1 MKQLGSDEAR
11 RTFRD
16 LLDDAQQG
24 ESTEIS
30 RNGKPVAILIPA
42 GDSAMKIP
50 PAGHAITIELPGL
63 TAIRIDTA
71 GRVVAID
78 CISGVANDA
87 EPLSPEWLVR
97 DLRDGTYGGF
107 HRLKPADE
115 CFDTEC
121 AASGQHVDPANLEIG
136 DPAAGTTETAGANPK
151 LEDFAAPGFAAVR
164 TFKAQGDET
173 P

>member
-24 ESTEIS
+24 ESAEIS

-42 GDSAMKIP
+42 GDSTMRIP
-50 PAGHAITIELPGL
+50 PAGHAIMIELPGL
-63 TAIRIDTA
+63 TAIRIDT
-71 GRVVAID
+71 GTHTVAID
-78 CISGVANDA
+78 CISGLVDP
-87 EPLSPEWLVR
+87 EGLGPEWTVR

-121 AASGQHVDPANLEIG
+121 AASGQHVDPANLEIST
-136 DPAAGTTETAGANPK
+136 PAAGTTETAG
-151 LEDFAAPGFAAVR
+151 
-164 TFKAQGDET
+164 ET
-173 P
+173 A